1 MNKYQ
6 VVTLFPNLIEEWKK
20 VGIINQALKKNLLEI
35 SSINLRNYG
44 IGEYKQVDDSPYGGG
59 PGMVLMPE
67 PLDNAIVENKAK
79 KNVFL
84 TPSGQQLNENLI
96 EELLNYESL
105 NFICGRYEGF
115 DQRVLDIHADYEV
128 SVGQS
133 VVSGGEIPALYV
145 LEALIR
151 RIPNVLGNPESLVN
165 ETFVN
170 NQKDFPVYT
179 RPETYKDHKV
189 PDVLLSGN
197 HKEIDNRIPFNVGM
211 KELVKM
217 DKGCYPG
224 QEIHARLES
233 RGKLTKTLVR
243 LSCQNFLKEGE
254 YKSDGGGKI
263 IITTA
268 YDGKE
273 NKSKFLGI
281 IPIKY
286 VEMDKIVLTNGIEMV
301 IEDVV
306 SFQSLNFH
314 R

>member
-20 VGIINQALKKNLLEI
+20 VGIINQALKKNLLQI

-179 RPETYKDHKV
+179 RPEVYKEHKV

-197 HKEIDNRIPFNVGM
+197 HKEIDNWKKN
-211 KELVKM
+211 
-217 DKGCYPG
+217 
-224 QEIHARLES
+224 
-233 RGKLTKTLVR
+233 
-243 LSCQNFLKEGE
+243 NLK
-254 YKSDGGGKI
+254 D
-263 IITTA
+263 
-268 YDGKE
+268 
-273 NKSKFLGI
+273 
-281 IPIKY
+281 
-286 VEMDKIVLTNGIEMV
+286 M
-301 IEDVV
+301 
-306 SFQSLNFH
+306 
-314 R
+314 